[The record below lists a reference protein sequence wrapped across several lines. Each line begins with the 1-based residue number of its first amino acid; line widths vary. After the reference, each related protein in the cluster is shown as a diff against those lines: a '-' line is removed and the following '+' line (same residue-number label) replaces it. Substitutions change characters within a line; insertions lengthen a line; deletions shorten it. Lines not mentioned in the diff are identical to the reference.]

1 MTTYRTISDAAAA
14 LRAGET
20 TSTELVTE
28 AIAVADRCDA
38 EVGSFIVRYRE
49 SSLAAAAAADEK
61 LAAGQPVGPLHG
73 IPLGIKDIISTAEG
87 TSTAQSLVLDP
98 QWGIDIGDAVVVSRL
113 RAAGGIVMGKL
124 STMEFACGMP
134 DFARPFPIPRNPW
147 DLTRWAGGS
156 SSGSGSSVST
166 GMVLGALGTDTAG
179 SIRIPAAF
187 CGVTGVMPT
196 FGRVPKSGCVPLG
209 YSLDHIGPLVR
220 SARDGALMLGV
231 LAGYDAS
238 DATVVDLAVPDYA
251 AGLTGDL
258 SGLRIGA
265 ARLEQFGGALEDP
278 ELPGAFDAAVQALG
292 ALGADVVP
300 IDLPYYAEMMAAN
313 MVVMASEAAAY
324 HMPDLQGRW
333 SDYAPGTRSLL
344 SMAFSISSADYVQ
357 AQRSRR
363 VAQQAL
369 ADVFA
374 DVDLIVTP
382 TTACGAH
389 DFPQL
394 ETLLAEGGFSAI
406 YTQYWDCTGN
416 PATALPMG
424 ATADGLPLS
433 LQIAARPFDEVTM
446 LRAADAF
453 QRVTDWH
460 LRVPPIAGFAS
471 QPAAPAAVGEVG
483 AAL

>member
-1 MTTYRTISDAAAA
+1 MSAYPTITAAAAA
-14 LRAGET
+14 LEAGEI

-38 EVGSFIVRYRE
+38 EVGSFIVRYKE

-61 LAAGQPVGPLHG
+61 LAAGEPVGPLHG
-73 IPLGIKDIISTAEG
+73 IPLGIKDIISTTEG

-98 QWGIDIGDAVVVSRL
+98 QWGIDLGDAVVVSRL

-134 DFARPFPIPRNPW
+134 DFERPFPIPRNPW
-147 DLTRWAGGS
+147 DITRWAGGS

-209 YSLDHIGPLVR
+209 YSLDHIGPLTR
-220 SARDGALMLGV
+220 SARDGALMLGI
-231 LAGYDAS
+231 LAGHDPS
-238 DATVVDLAVPDYA
+238 DATVVDLPVPDYV

-258 SGLRIGA
+258 SGLRIGV

-278 ELPGAFDAAVQALG
+278 ALAGAFDAAAQALG

-300 IDLPYYAEMMAAN
+300 IELPYYAEMMAAN
-313 MVVMASEAAAY
+313 LVVMASEAAAY
-324 HMPDLQGRW
+324 HMPDLQSRW
-333 SDYAPGTRSLL
+333 TDYAPGTRNLL

-357 AQRSRR
+357 AQRARR
-363 VAQQAL
+363 VAQRAL
-369 ADVFA
+369 ADVFSY
-374 DVDLIVTP
+374 VDLIVTP
-382 TTACGAH
+382 TTAGAAH

-394 ETLLAEGGFSAI
+394 ETLLADGGFNAI

-416 PATALPMG
+416 PAVALPMG
-424 ATADGLPLS
+424 PTASGLPLS
-433 LQIAARPFDEVTM
+433 LQIDARPFDEVTM
-446 LRAADAF
+446 LRAADAY

-460 LRVPPIAGFAS
+460 LRVPPIAELAS
-471 QPAAPAAVGEVG
+471 HGTEPAQVG